1 MKYLVDTTVWSLSL
15 RRKSNTSLNA
25 GEQKKSA
32 LLSEAIVRGQVAML
46 GPIRQ
51 ELLSGIREHAQYE
64 RLLRRLRDFRD
75 EPLKT
80 EDHEEA
86 SRLYNV
92 CRSQGVEC
100 GATDILIC
108 AVAMQR
114 QWEILSNDKG
124 LERCMEI
131 ARSDQ
136 QRMRLR

>member
-15 RRKSNTSLNA
+15 RRKRNAPLNP
-25 GEQKKSA
+25 GEQKKAA

-51 ELLSGIREHAQYE
+51 ELLSGIKEHAQYE

-86 SRLYNV
+86 ARLYNL
-92 CRSQGVEC
+92 CRSRGVEG
-100 GATDILIC
+100 GAIDILIC
-108 AVAMQR
+108 AVALQR
-114 QWEILSNDKG
+114 GWEILSNDKG
-124 LERCMEI
+124 LDRCMEI
-131 ARSDQ
+131 ARSDKQ
-136 QRMRLR
+136 KMHLP